1 MKAELVAFGEIL
13 IEGERYGRDVVI
25 DGGRIRHRRKGPS
38 KAFRDR
44 FGHTPLSAAETI
56 PWGGQRL
63 IVGTGA
69 DGRLPI
75 AQDVRVEAER
85 RGVTIAALPT
95 AEACRLLANLRSEDV
110 YAVLHVTC

>member
-1 MKAELVAFGEIL
+1 MKAKLVA
-13 IEGERYGRDVVI
+13 
-25 DGGRIRHRRKGPS
+25 
-38 KAFRDR
+38 
-44 FGHTPLSAAETI
+44 AAETI

-75 AQDVRVEAER
+75 AQDVHAEAER
-85 RGVTIAALPT
+85 LGVRIAALPT
-95 AEACRLLANLRSEDV
+95 AEACRLLVDIRSEDV

>member
-1 MKAELVAFGEIL
+1 MKATLVAFGDIQIAANGMAATWSSMAENQPPP
-13 IEGERYGRDVVI
+13 
-25 DGGRIRHRRKGPS
+25 KGPS
-38 KAFRDR
+38 KTLREQ

-75 AQDVRVEAER
+75 AHDVHAEAER
-85 RGVTIAALPT
+85 RGVRIAALPT
-95 AEACRLLANLRSEDV
+95 SEAWRLLTDMRSEDV
-110 YAVLHVTC
+110 YAVPHVTC